1 MRIKGSLFT
10 LVALPA
16 IAALAIG
23 STPTNAPIGKTT
35 TSALPMLTQNP
46 EPPEIIVPRP
56 RSLPGDFEDQHPR
69 DQGSKASRFDP
80 VKARK
85 DAQQLADLAQKIP
98 PEINQLSKDQI
109 PKDLLQNLKQI
120 QKLAKRL
127 RSEIPH

>member
-1 MRIKGSLFT
+1 MRIKGSLLT

-16 IAALAIG
+16 VVALAIG
-23 STPTNAPIGKTT
+23 LTPSDAPIGTKATP
-35 TSALPMLTQNP
+35 ALPMLAQNA
-46 EPPEIIVPRP
+46 EPPEIIVPKP

-80 VKARK
+80 VKAQR
-85 DAQQLADLAQKIP
+85 DARQLASLAQKIP
-98 PEINQLSKDQI
+98 PEINQLSKDQL